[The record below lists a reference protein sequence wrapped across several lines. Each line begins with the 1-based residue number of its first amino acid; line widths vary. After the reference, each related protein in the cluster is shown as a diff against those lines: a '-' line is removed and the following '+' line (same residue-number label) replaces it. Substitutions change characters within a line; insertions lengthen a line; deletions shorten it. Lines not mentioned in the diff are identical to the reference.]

1 MSGITQA
8 NNYYKVRKALETK
21 GLIRTDQEGN
31 IYINTKKI
39 VAAAKDQEK
48 ERSIK
53 EKEKE
58 AERQAQA
65 PDGEGEQ
72 PKLVRRSRTRSP
84 KAELSEAYILYII
97 YYIIYYGCHFDT
109 DDSG

>member
-8 NNYYKVRKALETK
+8 NNYYKVRKALEK
-21 GLIRTDQEGN
+21 RGFIRTDQEGN
-31 IYINTKKI
+31 LYINTKKI
-39 VAAAKDQEK
+39 VAVAKDQEK

-65 PDGEGEQ
+65 PDGEA
-72 PKLVRRSRTRSP
+72 P
-84 KAELSEAYILYII
+84 SEAS
-97 YYIIYYGCHFDT
+97 FP
-109 DDSG
+109 